1 MSTNLN
7 HIVLVDDN
15 ETTSFLN
22 NRLLGRLAVADHVST
37 FSRADEAFE
46 QLWGDNPAESSVPAP
61 DLVFVDLKMPGVS
74 GFEFLELYNALPQP
88 VQDKTV
94 MAVLTTS
101 MHGADT
107 APSRVA
113 SRGGCHGWNKFQH
126 STALRASH
134 SVLLWWC
141 SHHSP
146 TSNVIQFGL
155 EARSTDR

>member
-1 MSTNLN
+1 MSANLN

-46 QLWGDNPAESSVPAP
+46 QLWGNDKGGSQAP

-107 APSRVA
+107 ARVA
-113 SRGGCHGWNKFQH
+113 KYPNVEYLTKPLTEEKMRKLLEKRFQ
-126 STALRASH
+126 
-134 SVLLWWC
+134 
-141 SHHSP
+141 
-146 TSNVIQFGL
+146 
-155 EARSTDR
+155 

>member
-1 MSTNLN
+1 MAANLN

-22 NRLLGRLAVADHVST
+22 NRLLGRLAVADQVST

-46 QLWGDNPAESSVPAP
+46 QLWGGASGGSLEPAP
-61 DLVFVDLKMPGVS
+61 DLVFVDLKMPGIS

-88 VQDKTV
+88 VQDRTV

-107 APSRVA
+107 ARVA
-113 SRGGCHGWNKFQH
+113 QYPNVEYLTKPLTEEKMRKLLAKRFQ
-126 STALRASH
+126 
-134 SVLLWWC
+134 
-141 SHHSP
+141 
-146 TSNVIQFGL
+146 
-155 EARSTDR
+155 

>member
-1 MSTNLN
+1 MSANLN

-46 QLWGDNPAESSVPAP
+46 QLWGSTNGGSSAPAP

-107 APSRVA
+107 ARVA
-113 SRGGCHGWNKFQH
+113 KYPNVEYLTKPLTEEKMLKLLEKRFQ
-126 STALRASH
+126 
-134 SVLLWWC
+134 
-141 SHHSP
+141 
-146 TSNVIQFGL
+146 
-155 EARSTDR
+155 

>member
-1 MSTNLN
+1 MSANLN

-22 NRLLGRLAVADHVST
+22 NRLLGRLALADQVST

-46 QLWGDNPAESSVPAP
+46 QLWGGADGSALP
-61 DLVFVDLKMPGVS
+61 DLVFVDLKMPGIS
-74 GFEFLELYNALPQP
+74 GFEFLELYNALPQL

-107 APSRVA
+107 ARVA
-113 SRGGCHGWNKFQH
+113 KYPNVEYLTKPLTEEKMRKLLEKRFQ
-126 STALRASH
+126 
-134 SVLLWWC
+134 
-141 SHHSP
+141 
-146 TSNVIQFGL
+146 
-155 EARSTDR
+155 

>member
-22 NRLLGRLAVADHVST
+22 NRLLGRLAVADRVST

-46 QLWGDNPAESSVPAP
+46 QLWGDNTAGSSVPAP

-74 GFEFLELYNALPQP
+74 GFEFLELYNALPKP
-88 VQDKTV
+88 VQDQTV

-107 APSRVA
+107 ARVA
-113 SRGGCHGWNKFQH
+113 QYPNVEYLTKPLTEEKMRKLLEKRFQ
-126 STALRASH
+126 
-134 SVLLWWC
+134 
-141 SHHSP
+141 
-146 TSNVIQFGL
+146 
-155 EARSTDR
+155 

>member
-1 MSTNLN
+1 MN

-22 NRLLGRLAVADHVST
+22 NRLLGRLAVADRVST

-46 QLWGDNPAESSVPAP
+46 QLWGDNTAGSSVPAP

-74 GFEFLELYNALPQP
+74 GFEFLELYNALPKP
-88 VQDKTV
+88 VQDQTV

-107 APSRVA
+107 ARVA
-113 SRGGCHGWNKFQH
+113 QYPNVEYLTKPLTEEKMRKLLEKRFQ
-126 STALRASH
+126 
-134 SVLLWWC
+134 
-141 SHHSP
+141 
-146 TSNVIQFGL
+146 
-155 EARSTDR
+155 

>member
-1 MSTNLN
+1 MSVNLN

-22 NRLLGRLAVADHVST
+22 NRLLGRLAVAEHVST
-37 FSRADEAFE
+37 FSRADEAFKE
-46 QLWGDNPAESSVPAP
+46 LWGDENGTAARAP

-74 GFEFLELYNALPQP
+74 GFEFLEQYNALPQP

-107 APSRVA
+107 ARVA
-113 SRGGCHGWNKFQH
+113 QYPNVEYLTKPLTEEKMRKLLEKRFQ
-126 STALRASH
+126 
-134 SVLLWWC
+134 
-141 SHHSP
+141 
-146 TSNVIQFGL
+146 
-155 EARSTDR
+155 

>member
-1 MSTNLN
+1 MPANLN

-22 NRLLGRLAVADHVST
+22 NRLLGRLAVANKIST

-46 QLWGDNPAESSVPAP
+46 MLWGDTASPAP
-61 DLVFVDLKMPGVS
+61 DLVFVDLKMPGIS
-74 GFEFLELYNALPQP
+74 GFEFLELYNSLPQL

-107 APSRVA
+107 ARVA
-113 SRGGCHGWNKFQH
+113 KYPNVEYLTKPLTEEKMRK
-126 STALRASH
+126 
-134 SVLLWWC
+134 LLEKRF
-141 SHHSP
+141 H
-146 TSNVIQFGL
+146 
-155 EARSTDR
+155 